1 MPASDRQHAA
11 ATAALLRRLG
21 FRLLDPPAGLAG
33 PSGSSAALEGS
44 AGDPLA
50 VEPPADRVLHLTN
63 GDCVAVPLRESAVGG
78 EVSISADVLHEGP
91 APAGLSAERWRKV
104 RARYLA
110 ESGYEG
116 YDECLRDLAE
126 WDRKIDEARNYDE
139 VVLWFEHDLFDQ
151 LNLIR
156 LLALLSERPL
166 VGTRLSLVCIG
177 EYPGIE
183 PFHGLGQL
191 APEQLAALFEERV
204 PVSRAQIDLARE
216 AWLAFCSSDPS
227 GVEALLA
234 RDTGALPFL
243 AGALRRHLEEFPSTL
258 DGLSRTERQSLAAI
272 ADEPLTFSALF
283 RAVQGMEERVFQ
295 GDLSFLR
302 VLRGLA
308 AGPHPL
314 LKLEPSP
321 SGSLHSQTVTLARMG
336 RQILAGQADWVHVAG
351 IDRWLG
357 GVHLNGLESPWRWNP
372 QRQRLIRG
380 GWR

>member
-1 MPASDRQHAA
+1 MPVSDRHHAA

-21 FRLLDPPAGLAG
+21 FRLLEPAAVRTGQ
-33 PSGSSAALEGS
+33 AAAREASTEELLS
-44 AGDPLA
+44 L
-50 VEPPADRVLHLTN
+50 EPPADRVLHLTN
-63 GDCVAVPLRESAVGG
+63 GDCVAAPLRESTLGG

-110 ESGYEG
+110 EGGHVG
-116 YDECLRDLAE
+116 YDECLQNLAD
-126 WDRKIDEARNYDE
+126 WDRKVDEASNYDE

-204 PVSRAQIDLARE
+204 PVSRAQIEIARE
-216 AWLAFCSSDPS
+216 AWLAFCSSDPG

-234 RDTGALPFL
+234 RETGALPFL

-258 DGLSRTERQSLAAI
+258 DGLSRTERQSLAAV
-272 ADEPLTFSALF
+272 AAAPLSFSELF
-283 RAVQGMEERVFQ
+283 RAVQRLEERVFQ

-308 AGPHPL
+308 VGPHPL

-336 RQILAGQADWVHVAG
+336 RQVLAGEADWVHVAG

-357 GVHLNGLESPWRWNP
+357 GVHLAGLESPWRWNP
-372 QRQRLIRG
+372 QRQRLIRAS
-380 GWR
+380 WR